1 MGVAVEG
8 LAAAATA
15 RSQGGGGQLATAAA
29 PHVEGGGSPPP
40 LHHPSGKRHPFCQGK
55 QPLLQQPTGK
65 GQTAATAAA
74 ACLVC
79 SSIPEDCRPAQQED
93 SHLLQ
98 KFELAQ
104 EEGEVTMDSYAPKY
118 IHYVEHYMN

>member
-1 MGVAVEG
+1 MEG
-8 LAAAATA
+8 LTAAATA

-29 PHVEGGGSPPP
+29 PHMEGGGSPPP

-93 SHLLQ
+93 SQLLH

-104 EEGEVTMDSYAPKY
+104 EEGVVTMDSYAPKY

>member
-1 MGVAVEG
+1 MDVAVGG
-8 LAAAATA
+8 LTAAATA
-15 RSQGGGGQLATAAA
+15 CSQGGGGQLATAAA
-29 PHVEGGGSPPP
+29 PHMEGGGSPPP

-104 EEGEVTMDSYAPKY
+104 EEGVVTMDSYAPKY